1 MRNMTN
7 YIFFLLLILSTLK
20 AQATIDNSIFETQH
34 LNTSDGLSSQ
44 RVFSIIEDKHGAI
57 WISTKVGIDRYNGN
71 SIKNYTLPGQY
82 YNGDMAGRI
91 LSLFYSD
98 EFGLWAYDQTG
109 KVFKY
114 SAKDDIFILVYVLDQ
129 LIQESITLNKFSI
142 DDLGNFWFG
151 TQNGAYKIDKNG
163 ELHIMLTNKYVTD
176 IISTGDINF
185 IASSQG
191 LYQLL
196 SDSSD
201 EIRQLDPDIYVQSI
215 YYDSATKELWIGTFN
230 DGLMVLNMNTD
241 QWILIK
247 HNLGS
252 LNPIRSII
260 AYDDHT
266 LLVGID
272 GGGVYSI
279 NKTNYQAKQFMG
291 ITDNILRTRLQGNG
305 VYTIKKDSQGN
316 IWVGSYT
323 GGVSVAILL
332 HNPSTILTHEIGNIN
347 SLIDNN
353 INNIEENIDG
363 NIWFS
368 TDSGISICNI
378 HTRKWQ
384 HILNGIVITA
394 VCKGENGTMWAS
406 TYGNGIYHLNKQGK
420 VIGHLSTK
428 SKDLTTNYILSIH
441 FDADNN
447 LWIGG
452 LGGKLVLI
460 NEKKNYRQ
468 LYDIDWVQSIQSVGS
483 DTLAVATVYGFYL
496 INKQDGT
503 VNQYATDKYY
513 QDMNASSY
521 IISMLFNDD
530 NTVWLGTEGGG
541 LCLYEL
547 ITGKVKSILTIQD
560 GLPSND
566 IYSLQRDEKDR
577 IWVSTGKGLAMV
589 QDYRVSNFNYIDGVD
604 KAFNKSSFCKLSND
618 YVVYG
623 STSGA
628 IFLNTE
634 KLNNT
639 EYNAPIR
646 FTEMTIKNLSPEQT
660 DILYPDIYD
669 MLISGE
675 LNLKY
680 EYNSFFINYESINYC
695 YRRDIVYQHI
705 LEGYDKSWSNPVNQ
719 GVAQYT
725 NVIPGSYKFKIR
737 SLRNSDGK
745 IISEDEIM
753 IDIAQPW
760 WNSYFAWFLY
770 LCLLITVF
778 YYILRYKNNQMQK
791 KYDEDKLK
799 YFITTAHDIRT
810 PVTLVMAPLED
821 LSKDDSLSP
830 KATHLLEL
838 ARNNTHKL
846 YSLITRLLEFEKIE
860 TYQDQLNFTPQCLN
874 SLLEAEAVNFKSYFD
889 QKQQNLKLILPDE
902 KVYVSADKNMLEILF
917 DNLMS
922 NACKYTSHKGKI
934 ELRLSVNKK
943 TAVIEVAD
951 NGIGIPGKAQR
962 HLFKSVYRADN
973 VISSEYVGNGF
984 GLLQV
989 QRIVTA
995 LHGKVSYKSEVGFG
1009 TTFKVVLNRM
1019 NETID
1024 GENLHGDITE
1034 KTYNQDNS
1042 IIRSPEKQKS
1052 SSDMIDIEDR
1062 DTILIV
1068 EDNEQLRNYLCSI
1081 FDKSYRVI
1089 DKPDGQAA
1097 LDYLSEEY
1105 PDLILSDVMMP
1116 GIQGDELCHRIKTN
1130 PETEGIPFI
1139 LLTAKVNHDAM
1150 VAGLKN
1156 GADDYIPKPFSAE
1169 ILRLKVQGLLENRK
1183 RLRNYLM
1190 RQSLQQ
1196 VYDSQSEVLNN
1207 ENISEIVTD
1216 STPEELFNDFQ
1227 TKVEISES
1235 DSLFVKQATQIIIA
1249 NIDNTDFTINMLCQD
1264 MGMSRT
1270 LFFSKLKSL
1279 TGKAPQDFIRMIRL
1293 QKAVEL
1299 LRTGMT
1305 VSEVACETGFVNTK
1319 YFSTLFKKEFGI
1331 QPSKFV

>member
-44 RVFSIIEDKHGAI
+44 RVFSIIEDKYGAI

-669 MLISGE
+669 MLIRGE

-760 WNSYFAWFLY
+760 WNSYFAWF
-770 LCLLITVF
+770 
-778 YYILRYKNNQMQK
+778 
-791 KYDEDKLK
+791 
-799 YFITTAHDIRT
+799 
-810 PVTLVMAPLED
+810 
-821 LSKDDSLSP
+821 
-830 KATHLLEL
+830 
-838 ARNNTHKL
+838 
-846 YSLITRLLEFEKIE
+846 
-860 TYQDQLNFTPQCLN
+860 
-874 SLLEAEAVNFKSYFD
+874 
-889 QKQQNLKLILPDE
+889 
-902 KVYVSADKNMLEILF
+902 
-917 DNLMS
+917 
-922 NACKYTSHKGKI
+922 
-934 ELRLSVNKK
+934 
-943 TAVIEVAD
+943 
-951 NGIGIPGKAQR
+951 
-962 HLFKSVYRADN
+962 
-973 VISSEYVGNGF
+973 
-984 GLLQV
+984 
-989 QRIVTA
+989 
-995 LHGKVSYKSEVGFG
+995 HG
-1009 TTFKVVLNRM
+1009 
-1019 NETID
+1019 
-1024 GENLHGDITE
+1024 
-1034 KTYNQDNS
+1034 Q
-1042 IIRSPEKQKS
+1042 P
-1052 SSDMIDIEDR
+1052 
-1062 DTILIV
+1062 
-1068 EDNEQLRNYLCSI
+1068 
-1081 FDKSYRVI
+1081 
-1089 DKPDGQAA
+1089 
-1097 LDYLSEEY
+1097 
-1105 PDLILSDVMMP
+1105 
-1116 GIQGDELCHRIKTN
+1116 
-1130 PETEGIPFI
+1130 
-1139 LLTAKVNHDAM
+1139 
-1150 VAGLKN
+1150 
-1156 GADDYIPKPFSAE
+1156 YIPVA
-1169 ILRLKVQGLLENRK
+1169 LL
-1183 RLRNYLM
+1183 
-1190 RQSLQQ
+1190 
-1196 VYDSQSEVLNN
+1196 
-1207 ENISEIVTD
+1207 
-1216 STPEELFNDFQ
+1216 
-1227 TKVEISES
+1227 
-1235 DSLFVKQATQIIIA
+1235 
-1249 NIDNTDFTINMLCQD
+1249 
-1264 MGMSRT
+1264 
-1270 LFFSKLKSL
+1270 
-1279 TGKAPQDFIRMIRL
+1279 
-1293 QKAVEL
+1293 
-1299 LRTGMT
+1299 
-1305 VSEVACETGFVNTK
+1305 
-1319 YFSTLFKKEFGI
+1319 
-1331 QPSKFV
+1331 